1 MKMTSNIIRQEGTM
15 SEKEYLKND
24 ICKFTPLFDIDYSKK
39 KNIFSAVFFKLRGK
53 PYKKFV
59 VYIQGLKNLSEY
71 VKRNVPSYTIR
82 LFIDRSIHN
91 DKKIM
96 KIIRR
101 LKNVEPVL
109 YHCEEYVVNKNYHR
123 GLFGALVRYF
133 PMFDFENND
142 ANIVRVADIDFIRG
156 KDDTRIWSV
165 TDDLKKLK
173 KLGIYDKIYYYASSR
188 LFHIGLK
195 KGFVMNNRVIPYAI
209 APKGVSLKRLDK
221 NVLTQF
227 IRSVNKPDRGPL
239 TFYEKT
245 INVGN
250 KAFIFGADEHFL
262 NRDLIRYLL
271 RENLPFTLKYSYNI
285 ISPYF
290 WAVKEYDDFTKE
302 QKRMVNL
309 AIDFVLQQDNN
320 QSYQEKFK
328 MLDKI
333 LYVPAHKSLAR
344 SNITDRKT
352 ISIVNRMYLVYK
364 LFEKKKTYF
373 FPFTKDFVKLAI
385 KNKGVIQSVLFETH
399 TKNSS
404 KINIVG
410 IRHVKES
417 NMLNINL

>member
-1 MKMTSNIIRQEGTM
+1 M

-71 VKRNVPSYTIR
+71 VQRNVPSFTIR

-91 DKKIM
+91 DKKVM

-109 YHCEEYVVNKNYHR
+109 YHCEEYVINKNYHR

-142 ANIVRVADIDFIRG
+142 AGVVRIADIDFIKG
-156 KDDTRIWSV
+156 KDDIRIKSV
-165 TDDLKKLK
+165 TDDLTRLK
-173 KLGIYDKIYYYASSR
+173 KLGIYNKIYYYASSR

-195 KGFVMNNRVIPYAI
+195 KGFMMNSRVIPYAI
-209 APKGVSLKRLDK
+209 APKGVSLKRI
-221 NVLTQF
+221 NNHIVLRF
-227 IRSVNKPDRGPL
+227 IRSVNRSEKPL

-285 ISPYF
+285 LSPYF
-290 WAVKEYDDFTKE
+290 WAVEEYDDLTSE
-302 QKRMVNL
+302 QKKMVNL
-309 AIDFVLQQDNN
+309 AIDFVLQEDPGK
-320 QSYQEKFK
+320 SYKEKFK
-328 MLDKI
+328 ILDKI
-333 LYVPAHKSLAR
+333 LYVPAHKNLVR
-344 SNITDRKT
+344 SNVTDRKT

-399 TKNSS
+399 TKDGS

-410 IRHVKES
+410 IRRVKES
-417 NMLNINL
+417 DMINL